1 MRRPHPF
8 SAPLAAATWL
18 LVLVTAAAASSEPI
32 GRVVEQTGK
41 VFLVRDGEVSALRPG
56 VAVSDAD
63 RVVTSSDGKV
73 LIQFHDSSLCAVGPG
88 SEVLLADLAAP
99 TGGLIDLIH
108 GIVRLVLSPGARA
121 TETGV
126 RSRAAVA
133 SVRSTEFVVDA
144 TLDRA
149 AVFVAKGT
157 VQVTGRLTGASV
169 TLGPGEGTDV
179 DLRKPPTPIHPWGEK
194 RIREVM
200 SRTTVP

>member
-1 MRRPHPF
+1 MHRKHLF
-8 SAPLAAATWL
+8 SPPIALAYLLLLADTAPALSDP
-18 LVLVTAAAASSEPI
+18 V

-41 VFLVRDGEVSALRPG
+41 VFVVHEGQVTALKPG
-56 VAVSDAD
+56 LAVADQD
-63 RVVTSSDGKV
+63 RVITTADGKV
-73 LIQFHDSSLCAVGPG
+73 LIQFDDSSLCAIGPG
-88 SEVLLADLAAP
+88 TEVLLADLAAP
-99 TGGLIDLIH
+99 RGGLIDLVR
-108 GIVRLVLSPGARA
+108 GIVRLVLSPGARSA
-121 TETGV
+121 ETGV

-149 AVFVAKGT
+149 AVFVAKGS

-169 TLGPGEGTDV
+169 LLGPGDGTDV
-179 DLRKPPTPIHPWGEK
+179 ELRKPPTPIHPWGEK

>member
-1 MRRPHPF
+1 LLLLADT
-8 SAPLAAATWL
+8 APALSDP
-18 LVLVTAAAASSEPI
+18 V

-41 VFLVRDGEVSALRPG
+41 VFVVHEGQVTALKPG
-56 VAVSDAD
+56 LAVADQD
-63 RVVTSSDGKV
+63 RVITTADGKV
-73 LIQFHDSSLCAVGPG
+73 LIQFDDSSLCAIGPG
-88 SEVLLADLAAP
+88 TEVLLADLAAP
-99 TGGLIDLIH
+99 RGGLIELVR
-108 GIVRLVLSPGARA
+108 GIVRLVLSPGARSA
-121 TETGV
+121 ETGV

-149 AVFVAKGT
+149 AVFVAKGS

-169 TLGPGEGTDV
+169 LLGPGDGTDV
-179 DLRKPPTPIHPWGEK
+179 ELRKPPTPIHPWGEK

>member
-1 MRRPHPF
+1 MCRKHLF
-8 SAPLAAATWL
+8 SGPLALAW
-18 LVLVTAAAASSEPI
+18 LVLLAGTTPALSDPI

-41 VFLVRDGEVSALRPG
+41 VFLVHEGQVTASKTGLP
-56 VAVSDAD
+56 VADQD
-63 RVVTSSDGKV
+63 RVITSPDGKI
-73 LIQFHDSSLCAVGPG
+73 LIQFDDGSLCAIGPAT
-88 SEVLLADLAAP
+88 EVLLADLAAP
-99 TGGLIDLIH
+99 RGGFIELVR
-108 GIVRLVLSPGARA
+108 GIVRLVLSPGARS

-149 AVFVAKGT
+149 AVFVTKGS

-169 TLGPGEGTDV
+169 LLGPGDGTDV
-179 DLRKPPTPIHPWGEK
+179 ELRKPPTPIHPWGEK
-194 RIREVM
+194 RIHEVM